1 MCRGSARGISWCV
14 RAGVCAAVIGSG
26 SATGEPVTRDREAP
40 SLLLSIER
48 AAAHVATPVPALR
61 HVDGWARPALPSR
74 HETRPRALTPL
85 YVSFG
90 ALQALDAHS
99 TLRAVRAGQSE
110 ANPFVAPFAQR
121 PALMIGVKAAATAGT
136 IAITEKLWRRH
147 RVAAVTLMIAAN
159 VGYAAIVAHNY
170 RQARR

>member
-1 MCRGSARGISWCV
+1 
-14 RAGVCAAVIGSG
+14 
-26 SATGEPVTRDREAP
+26 
-40 SLLLSIER
+40 
-48 AAAHVATPVPALR
+48 
-61 HVDGWARPALPSR
+61 
-74 HETRPRALTPL
+74 LTPL